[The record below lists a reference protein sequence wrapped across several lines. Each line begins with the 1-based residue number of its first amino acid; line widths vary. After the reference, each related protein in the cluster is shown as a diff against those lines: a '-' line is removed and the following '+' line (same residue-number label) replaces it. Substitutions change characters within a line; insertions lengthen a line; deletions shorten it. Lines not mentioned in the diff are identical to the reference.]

1 MKKYSI
7 ILASAI
13 LLNAES
19 IGYLLNKIEQIPD
32 TKIDSLMIKDMKTN
46 KKSIINSLYPKI
58 TLTTSAEHFS
68 IPTSIRPLP
77 PTESAKIIMNGES
90 LPFSQN
96 IFRLGFNITMPL
108 FIKEIYENK
117 KKMEFLLKAT
127 KYQAKIN
134 LLKRQSSLIVFI
146 SNLNYLYAL
155 KKSLLSQQTS
165 IKTTYNGIKKG
176 VEVGRI
182 PEFKLLRLKDSLI
195 TIQNKI
201 SEINIKIEDLKSK
214 IYTLTNTKLSEP
226 VNFSSSKVEKSE
238 FFSLKPL
245 KEKLKSNLYDIKAK
259 KAANYPKVM
268 LKIQGNRAFAKAY
281 NTNENLALNYASA
294 GIYVTWDIFNKKNNS
309 EIQKAKIEELKTA
322 LEIQKTIKDL
332 SAQINYINS
341 SLKEIKKQLLLTKES
356 ITLKEQLLKS
366 AKVAFKLNTMT
377 VDEYLKYEDDLA
389 KAKADFANLIAIKNT
404 LIAQK
409 ALIYGKNFKKVFK

>member
-1 MKKYSI
+1 MKHLSYLVAATLTVNATTI
-7 ILASAI
+7 ND
-13 LLNAES
+13 LLNN
-19 IGYLLNKIEQIPD
+19 INKTPD
-32 TKIDSLMIKDMKTN
+32 TKLDNLMIKEMHTN
-46 KKSIINSLYPKI
+46 KKSVASSLYPKI

-77 PTESAKIIMNGES
+77 PTESTKIIMSGGN

-108 FIKEIYENK
+108 FIKEIYDNK
-117 KKMEFLLKAT
+117 KRMEFLLNST

-134 LLKRQSSLIVFI
+134 LLKRQSSLIVYV
-146 SNLNYLYAL
+146 SNLNYLFAL
-155 KKSLLSQQTS
+155 KEALLSQKKSIQTTYKG
-165 IKTTYNGIKKG
+165 IKTG
-176 VEVGRI
+176 VEIGRI
-182 PEFKLLRLKDSLI
+182 PEFKLLRLKDTLI
-195 TIQNKI
+195 AIDNKI
-201 SEINIKIEDLKSK
+201 SQIDTKLQDMKSK
-214 IYTLTNTKLSEP
+214 IYTLTLIKLNNPINIISY
-226 VNFSSSKVEKSE
+226 KVDKGD
-238 FFSLKPL
+238 FFAIKPL
-245 KEKLKSNLYDIKAK
+245 KEKLKSMSYEIKAK
-259 KAANYPKVM
+259 KDANLPKVI

-294 GIYVTWDIFNKKNNS
+294 GIYVTWDVFNKKNNS
-309 EIQKAKIEELKTA
+309 EIQKAKINQNKTA

-332 SAQINYINS
+332 TAQINYINF

-356 ITLKEQLLKS
+356 ISLKEELLKG

-389 KAKADFANLIAIKNT
+389 KAKADLANLIAIKNT

>member
-7 ILASAI
+7 ILVSAL

-19 IGYLLNKIEQIPD
+19 IGDLLNKIEQIPD
-32 TKIDSLMIKDMKTN
+32 TKIDNLMIKEMKTN
-46 KKSIINSLYPKI
+46 KKSVVNSLYPKI
-58 TLTTSAEHFS
+58 TLTASAEHFS
-68 IPTSIRPLP
+68 RPNSLVPLP
-77 PTESAKIIMNGES
+77 PTESTKIIMSGGS

-96 IFRLGFNITMPL
+96 IYRLGFSVSMPI

-117 KKMEFLLKAT
+117 NKMEFLLNAT

-134 LLKRQSSLIVFI
+134 LIKRQSTLIIYV

-155 KKSLLSQQTS
+155 KNALISQQQS
-165 IKTTYNGIKKG
+165 IQTTYEGLKKG
-176 VEVGRI
+176 VEVGRV

-201 SEINIKIEDLKSK
+201 SEINTKIADIQSK
-214 IYTLTNTKLSEP
+214 IYTLTNTEVSEP
-226 VNFSSSKVEKSE
+226 INFVSYRVEKSE
-238 FFSLKPL
+238 FFAIKPL
-245 KEKLKSNLYDIKAK
+245 QEKLKSSYYDIKAK

-268 LKIQGNRAFAKAY
+268 LKIQGNRSFAKAY
-281 NTNENLALNYASA
+281 NTNEGIVEDFASA

-309 EIQKAKIEELKTA
+309 EIQKAKIEESKTS
-322 LEIQKTIKDL
+322 LEIQKTVKDL
-332 SAQINYINS
+332 TAQINYINS
-341 SLKEIKKQLLLTKES
+341 SLSEIKKQLLSTKES
-356 ITLKEQLLKS
+356 IALKEELLKG

-389 KAKADFANLIAIKNT
+389 KAKADLANLIALKNT

-409 ALIYGKNFKKVFK
+409 ALIYGKNLKKVFK